1 MKHTKTLFGA
11 MVLLAS
17 AVSAATNGIAHIT
30 GQQTTRAKAAT
41 NSTFIINEIMVDN
54 TDMFLDPSLNYGAWI
69 EIYWYR

>member
-1 MKHTKTLFGA
+1 

-69 EIYWYR
+69 EISVKGS